1 MAKLAVLGMTDEP
14 GYWLVDFENGTV
26 SALPDGMKEPFD
38 FSKTARDKGA
48 KLVAG
53 VDLAVALDSGD
64 EAMAGQGEVSRGRLS
79 AYSGRFSN

>member
-1 MAKLAVLGMTDEP
+1 M
-14 GYWLVDFENGTV
+14 VDFENGTV
-26 SALPDGMKEPFD
+26 SALPDTAKEPFD

-64 EAMAGQGEVSRGRLS
+64 EAFAGNGEAFSGRLS
-79 AYSGRFSN
+79 AYSGRLNG

>member
-1 MAKLAVLGMTDEP
+1 MAKLAVLGISGES

-26 SALPDGMKEPFD
+26 SALPDTAKDPFD
-38 FSKTARDKGA
+38 FSKTARNKGA

-64 EAMAGQGEVSRGRLS
+64 EAFAGNGEAFSGRLS
-79 AYSGRFSN
+79 AYSGRLNG

>member
-1 MAKLAVLGMTDEP
+1 MAKMAVLGMTDEP

-26 SALPDGMKEPFD
+26 SPLPEGTKEPFD

-64 EAMAGQGEVSRGRLS
+64 EVIAGKGEASYGHLS
-79 AYSGRFSN
+79 AYSGRFSS

>member
-1 MAKLAVLGMTDEP
+1 MAKLAVLGISGET

-26 SALPDGMKEPFD
+26 TVLPDTAKEPFD
-38 FSKTARDKGA
+38 FSKTAREKGA

-64 EAMAGQGEVSRGRLS
+64 ESVVGTDEAFSGRLS
-79 AYSGRFSN
+79 AYSGRLNG

>member
-1 MAKLAVLGMTDEP
+1 MAKLAVLGISGES

-26 SALPDGMKEPFD
+26 SALPDTAKEPFD

-64 EAMAGQGEVSRGRLS
+64 DAFAGNGEAFSGRLS
-79 AYSGRFSN
+79 AYSGRLNG

>member
-1 MAKLAVLGMTDEP
+1 MAKMAVLGITDEP

-26 SALPDGMKEPFD
+26 SALPEGTREPFD
-38 FSKTARDKGA
+38 FSKSARDKGA

-64 EAMAGQGEVSRGRLS
+64 DAMAGKSETFSGRLN
-79 AYSGRFSN
+79 AYSGRFSA

>member
-1 MAKLAVLGMTDEP
+1 MAKMAVLGISGEP

-26 SALPDGMKEPFD
+26 SALPEGTKEPFD

-53 VDLAVALDSGD
+53 VDLAVTLDSGD
-64 EAMAGQGEVSRGRLS
+64 DATFGTGEAFSRHLN

>member
-1 MAKLAVLGMTDEP
+1 MAKLVVLGISGET

-26 SALPDGMKEPFD
+26 TALPDTAKEPFD
-38 FSKTARDKGA
+38 FSKNAREKGA

-64 EAMAGQGEVSRGRLS
+64 EAVVGTDEAFSGRLS
-79 AYSGRFSN
+79 AYSGRLNG

>member
-1 MAKLAVLGMTDEP
+1 MAKLAVLGISGES

-26 SALPDGMKEPFD
+26 SALPDTAKEPFE

-64 EAMAGQGEVSRGRLS
+64 ESFAGNGEAFSGRLS
-79 AYSGRFSN
+79 AYSGRLNG